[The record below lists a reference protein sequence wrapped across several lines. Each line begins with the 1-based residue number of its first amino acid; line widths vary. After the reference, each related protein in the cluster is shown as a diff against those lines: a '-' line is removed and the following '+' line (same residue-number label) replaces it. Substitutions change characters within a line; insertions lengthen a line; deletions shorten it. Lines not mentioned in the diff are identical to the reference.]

1 MKVRGERECKD
12 CGARW
17 SYYET
22 GDPACPECG
31 SLRSVGVGDR
41 ALHTD
46 TPAELDLTPHRE
58 RFGDAAGTLPAD
70 GVADLKR
77 DLREYVSRRGF
88 LRGGDVL
95 PLDEGVLAA
104 RELLQAV
111 DVYDRLR
118 DPTDDD
124 RTYLLDLLADADEGD
139 RPDPDEVPPNMH
151 AARGLAV
158 ANAVA
163 DYRDD
168 LRTYLDEHP
177 DAEARD
183 ALGAIRERVKRVE
196 SLQGDVEPAAAEELV
211 RAANEVGE
219 YLREGDEGA
228 LADARGRVADLE
240 L

>member
-1 MKVRGERECKD
+1 MKVRGERECKE

-22 GDPACPECG
+22 GDTACPECG

-46 TPAELDLTPHRE
+46 APAELDLAPHRE
-58 RFGDAAGTLPAD
+58 RFGDAAGTLPVE
-70 GVADLKR
+70 GVSDLKR
-77 DLREYVSRRGF
+77 DLREYLSRRGF
-88 LRGGDVL
+88 VRGGDLL

-124 RTYLLDLLADADEGD
+124 RTYLLELLSNADDGE
-139 RPDPDEVPPNMH
+139 RPDPEDVPPNMH

-163 DYRDD
+163 AYRDD
-168 LRTYLDEHP
+168 LRTYLDEYP

-183 ALGAIRERVKRVE
+183 ALGSLRDRINRVE
-196 SLQGDVEPAAAEELV
+196 SLQGDVEPRDAEVLV

-219 YLREGDEGA
+219 YLQENDEGA
-228 LADARGRVADLE
+228 LADARARLSDLE